1 MSRTPFPVPFG
12 WYQVCWPDEL
22 EPGGVIPLYYFDR
35 DLVLWRDTDGG
46 AYHLQDAIC
55 PHLGGHL
62 GHGGHVEGCELQCPF
77 HGWKFDTDGQNS
89 EIPYS
94 TKVNRSACIR
104 TYPVLERNGMVLAWY
119 HPYDEPPKWD
129 IPQLEEFAGTDDWTD
144 TTTKVVAI
152 NAMWQEI
159 AENSVDLAHFRY
171 LHNTDSVPEARSY
184 EADGHMQRVRTVQKF
199 VTPQGAVEGN
209 IDIDQYGPGFSV
221 IRFSGIVDTILLGCN
236 TPVTANTCEQRF
248 SFRVKRLG
256 HAATTSAVGDAFV
269 AEISQQIEEDLPIW
283 NNKGYLVRPALADTD
298 GPYMQFRKWASQFY
312 AEGVDFGQNSY
323 PPLPP
328 DPPTSRPTPEG
339 FEKRT
344 ASSRLKDE
352 DKIRANM
359 MSPN

>member
-1 MSRTPFPVPFG
+1 MGRTPFPVPFG
-12 WYQVCWPDEL
+12 WFQICWLDEL
-22 EPGGVIPLYYFDR
+22 EPGGVLPLYYFER
-35 DLVLWRDTDGG
+35 DLVLWRDSTDGG
-46 AYHLQDAIC
+46 YHLQDAIC

-62 GHGGHVEGCELQCPF
+62 GHGGHVENCEIMCPF
-77 HGWKFDTDGQNS
+77 HGWKFDSEGRNS

-94 TKVNRSACIR
+94 ERVNRSARLR
-104 TYPVLERNGMVLAWY
+104 TYPLVERNGMVLAWY
-119 HPYDEPPKWD
+119 HPFEEEPQWEIPDLDEFSDGENWS
-129 IPQLEEFAGTDDWTD
+129 D
-144 TTTKVVAI
+144 TFCRTIQIDA
-152 NAMWQEI
+152 AWQEI

-256 HAATTSAVGDAFV
+256 DAAATSAVGDAFV

-312 AEGVDFGQNSY
+312 AEGVDPDGEPWT
-323 PPLPP
+323 PPAPV
-328 DPPTSRPTPEG
+328 EAG
-339 FEKRT
+339 FR
-344 ASSRLKDE
+344 
-352 DKIRANM
+352 
-359 MSPN
+359 